1 MSSIRTPDPNP
12 GWLSEEDL
20 HEARARLPIVY
31 VQAIPV
37 QLDPV
42 GYVSEVGLLL
52 QPNDVGE
59 LERAVV
65 SGRVLYRETIRGALL
80 RHLEKD
86 LGPLVMPMVPPSTV
100 PFAVT
105 EYFPHPSETGFTDNR
120 QHAVALNYV
129 VPVRG
134 ECQPREDAL
143 QLSWVT
149 PEEALSADIQ
159 AEFAGGRG
167 RLIEQALAHV
177 GWGR

>member
-1 MSSIRTPDPNP
+1 MSSVRTPDPNP

-20 HEARARLPIVY
+20 REARSHLPMVY
-31 VQAIPV
+31 VQAVPV
-37 QLDPV
+37 QLDPL
-42 GYVSEVGLLL
+42 GCVSDVGLLL
-52 QPNDVGE
+52 QPNQNGE

-65 SGRVLYRETIRGALL
+65 SGRVKYRETLRAALL

-86 LGPLVMPMVPPSTV
+86 LGTLAMPMLPPSMT
-100 PFAVT
+100 PFSVT
-105 EYFPHPSETGFTDNR
+105 EYFPHPSETGFTDDR

-134 ECQPREDAL
+134 ECSPRVDAL
-143 QLSWVT
+143 QLSWLT

>member
-1 MSSIRTPDPNP
+1 MLPVIAGGAAGLAPGLAAATAPMYGENIGRLEQDPT
-12 GWLSEEDL
+12 LSGVSAGQKAL
-20 HEARARLPIVY
+20 HAAPTAA
-31 VQAIPV
+31 VQ
-37 QLDPV
+37 
-42 GYVSEVGLLL
+42 G
-52 QPNDVGE
+52 
-59 LERAVV
+59 
-65 SGRVLYRETIRGALL
+65 
-80 RHLEKD
+80 
-86 LGPLVMPMVPPSTV
+86 
-100 PFAVT
+100 
-105 EYFPHPSETGFTDNR
+105 
-120 QHAVALNYV
+120 ALNYV

>member
-1 MSSIRTPDPNP
+1 MTRTALAFDENWLEPDE
-12 GWLSEEDL
+12 L
-20 HEARARLPIVY
+20 ARLRRRLPMAYINAV
-31 VQAIPV
+31 PV
-37 QLDPV
+37 LLDEHGVP
-42 GYVSEVGLLL
+42 EKVGLLL
-52 QPNDVGE
+52 RTGDDGSLVREVIG
-59 LERAVV
+59 
-65 SGRVLYRETIRGALL
+65 GRVRFHETLRAALM
-80 RHLEKD
+80 RHAEKD
-86 LGPLVMPMVPPSTV
+86 LGPLAMPMVPPSTV